1 MNPSAPCFLLVD
13 DHALFRT
20 GLGMMLAEHWPEAV
34 MRHAGD
40 WAQALSSARALRPAP
55 DLVLLDI
62 QLPDGHGLDN
72 LAQLQAL
79 LPDCPVLLMSA
90 QVDAERLAQAQQRG
104 AAGLMAK
111 VASAREIVTAVR
123 AALSGTPT
131 FAMASPLPRPE
142 PIRVLRGGAFTDE
155 SLDAW
160 SGEGSANEPTPRQR
174 AILSYLGRGTPN
186 KAIARQLG
194 LSEDEVRAEVSF
206 LTERLDATSRQQAYA
221 EAVARGWV
229 AP

>member
-20 GLGMMLAEHWPEAV
+20 GLGMMLAEHWPQAV
-34 MRHAGD
+34 LRHAGD
-40 WAQALSSARALRPAP
+40 WAQALSSARALSPAP

-72 LAQLQAL
+72 LAQLQTL
-79 LPDCPVLLMSA
+79 LPGCPILLMSA
-90 QVDAERLAQAQQRG
+90 HVDAQRIAQAQQRG
-104 AAGLMAK
+104 ATGLVAK
-111 VASAREIVTAVR
+111 VASAREIVAAVR
-123 AALSGTPT
+123 AALVGAPT

-142 PIRVLRGGAFTDE
+142 PVRAP
-155 SLDAW
+155 
-160 SGEGSANEPTPRQR
+160 GSATSAEELSANDPTPRQR
-174 AILSYLGRGTPN
+174 AILLYLGRGTPN

-194 LSEDEVRAEVSF
+194 LSENEVRAEVSS
-206 LTERLDATSRQQAYA
+206 LTERLNATSRQQAYA

>member
-20 GLGMMLAEHWPEAV
+20 GLGMMLAEHWPQAV
-34 MRHAGD
+34 LRHAGD
-40 WAQALSSARALRPAP
+40 WAQALSSARELRPTP

-72 LAQLQAL
+72 LAQLQTL
-79 LPDCPVLLMSA
+79 LPGCPILLMSA
-90 QVDAERLAQAQQRG
+90 HVDTQRLAQAQQRG
-104 AAGLMAK
+104 AAGLVAK
-111 VASAREIVTAVR
+111 VASAREIVAAVR
-123 AALSGTPT
+123 AVLAGAPS

-142 PIRVLRGGAFTDE
+142 PVRGPRAVTSPDE
-155 SLDAW
+155 AEAIADD
-160 SGEGSANEPTPRQR
+160 PTPRQR

-194 LSEDEVRAEVSF
+194 LSENEVRAEVSG
-206 LTERLDATSRQQAYA
+206 LTERLNATSRQQAYT

>member
-1 MNPSAPCFLLVD
+1 MNFSAPCFLLVD

-20 GLGMMLAEHWPEAV
+20 GLGMMLAEHWPKAV
-34 MRHAGD
+34 LRHAGD
-40 WAQALSSARALRPAP
+40 WAQALSSARELQPAP

-79 LPDCPVLLMSA
+79 LPGCPVLLMSA

-104 AAGLMAK
+104 AAGLVAK
-111 VASAREIVTAVR
+111 AASAREIVAAVH

-131 FAMASPLPRPE
+131 FAMMAPPPRPA
-142 PIRVLRGGAFTDE
+142 PIQVRAGDTSALAGA
-155 SLDAW
+155 
-160 SGEGSANEPTPRQR
+160 PTPRQR

>member
-20 GLGMMLAEHWPEAV
+20 GLGMMLAEHWPQAV
-34 MRHAGD
+34 LRHAGD
-40 WAQALSSARALRPAP
+40 WAQALSSARELRPTP

-72 LAQLQAL
+72 LAQLQTL
-79 LPDCPVLLMSA
+79 LPGCPILLMSA
-90 QVDAERLAQAQQRG
+90 HVDTQRLAQAQQRG
-104 AAGLMAK
+104 AAGLVAK
-111 VASAREIVTAVR
+111 VASAREIVAAVR
-123 AALSGTPT
+123 AVLAGAPS

-142 PIRVLRGGAFTDE
+142 PVRGPGAVTSPDE
-155 SLDAW
+155 AEAIADD
-160 SGEGSANEPTPRQR
+160 PTPRQR

-194 LSEDEVRAEVSF
+194 LSENEVRAEVSG
-206 LTERLDATSRQQAYA
+206 LTERLNATSRQQAYT